1 MNMKKVLALSL
12 VAIMIAILSFSTLAW
27 FTDDDSATNDFTIN
41 GAGQGEDTEDK
52 IFSVEVKENVDGE
65 DEPVDNMTF
74 ENVLPGAN
82 YTKEA
87 YVTNTGANDQYIR
100 VTLTVSDWALVKDI
114 ISINMD
120 DAFAANWHI
129 DSTDVSINA
138 EGNLTAASD
147 ASVDANG
154 NLVVVMYLDKILTP
168 NTTVELMDLVSIS
181 KDADQSDFTAAGFAD
196 GFIIDVKADAVQT
209 KNLLDTYGTIEWEN
223 ARDSFNAL

>member
-1 MNMKKVLALSL
+1 MNMKKVFALSL
-12 VAIMIAILSFSTLAW
+12 VAIMVAILSFSTLAW
-27 FTDDDSATNDFTIN
+27 FTDNDSATNDFTVN
-41 GAGQGEDTEDK
+41 GAGQEDPDK
-52 IFSVEVKENVDGE
+52 VFSVEVKENVDGK

-82 YTKEA
+82 YKKEA
-87 YVTNTGANDQYIR
+87 FVTNTGANDQYIR

-120 DAFAANWHI
+120 DAFASNWVI
-129 DSTDVSINA
+129 DSTDVSIDAN
-138 EGNLTAASD
+138 GNLVAASD
-147 ASVDANG
+147 ASVDTNG

-168 NTTVELMDLVSIS
+168 NTTVDLMDYVSVS
-181 KDADQSDFTAAGFAD
+181 ADATQAEFAATGFAD

-209 KNLLDTYGTIEWEN
+209 QNILSTYGTTEWEN